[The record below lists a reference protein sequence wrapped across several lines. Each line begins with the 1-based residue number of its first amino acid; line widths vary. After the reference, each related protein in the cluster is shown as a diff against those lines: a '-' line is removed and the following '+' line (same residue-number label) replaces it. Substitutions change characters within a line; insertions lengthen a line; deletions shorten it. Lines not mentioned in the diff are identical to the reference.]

1 MDLPTLW
8 ITSSL
13 EATATRYLTGLARS
27 ANTAQLYLPKSDGGL
42 ELPSISLL
50 YKKLK
55 VSQATLLLTSRDR
68 VTSEVAHCILQK
80 EENTRV
86 SFKPVTCSRN
96 TMAKDPGGRR
106 KLLTRRAKASIGA
119 DDSFTRR
126 EKTESLPMQGQ
137 MLRDSTMTGDFIW
150 ATAVSNLTSEAM
162 KFALN
167 SATDT
172 LPHNS
177 NLARWYKGLHSGL
190 CKLCGSRQTLL
201 HVLNNCD
208 VTLKMRRYNKRHD
221 RVLSLIAAMT
231 QSYLPA
237 TFKQTADLTEDT
249 YRFPSH
255 ITPSNLRPDLVLWSD
270 NFT

>member
-1 MDLPTLW
+1 
-8 ITSSL
+8 
-13 EATATRYLTGLARS
+13 
-27 ANTAQLYLPKSDGGL
+27 
-42 ELPSISLL
+42 
-50 YKKLK
+50 
-55 VSQATLLLTSRDR
+55 
-68 VTSEVAHCILQK
+68 
-80 EENTRV
+80 
-86 SFKPVTCSRN
+86 
-96 TMAKDPGGRR
+96 
-106 KLLTRRAKASIGA
+106 
-119 DDSFTRR
+119 
-126 EKTESLPMQGQ
+126 
-137 MLRDSTMTGDFIW
+137 MTGDFIW

-201 HVLNNCD
+201 HVLNNCN
-208 VTLKMRRYNKRHD
+208 VALKMRRYNERHD
-221 RVLSLIAAMT
+221 RVLSLIAVMT

-255 ITPSNLRPDLVLWSD
+255 ITPSNLRPYLVLWSD
-270 NFT
+270 IERKLYIAELTICYETGSKQAEERKRRRYADMAEEADIQGYQTRVLPIQIGSRGVIQDDSLEDLRSCVKSIPQKTWQAFLEESHRIWCDRNKISKPDFFIILFVGFVCCLFVFLLLRILFLLLFLP